1 MNIYSFDID
10 VNEMPPA
17 RTARRF
23 TITGD
28 KNAEFEIFAVKADS
42 LDFYNFE
49 SKSFSA
55 GHNSLN
61 NNLKV
66 KIRSTTYT
74 GEIIFPSGGGDYVI
88 KLLAVGDTQI
98 ANSNSNIIT
107 KSISKQATT
116 ATLTFQ
122 PGSDDTSF
130 YQTLPTA
137 TSTGSIN
144 DTAVVAFDVDVLN
157 STTDAK
163 SFGFSLT
170 DRTTTSYNSEFW
182 YYETTE
188 AVVTNGSGTDGAD
201 TLTVT
206 VADTSEIVVGMQL
219 KYYKSTTA
227 PELNNGSSAGS
238 IRVSGVD
245 ASTGVIT
252 FNSEVGFDEGQ
263 TMTFRAYG
271 IDVIQSAI
279 DINLTISDVN
289 VTPEALVKA
298 VEARGGVTE
307 ATDGSASL
315 NIALPDTHGIGG
327 GRFFGYVGAGVNNSA
342 ANEVNVVTPDGDG
355 SGNDGLITVTLAQ
368 ELTAGTLLTFKSTH
382 KKINLTSSITINKYP
397 TANKT
402 IFFDLD
408 KILTVGVNGL

>member
-10 VNEMPPA
+10 TSEMPTA
-17 RTARRF
+17 RTVKRF
-23 TITGD
+23 TVTGD
-28 KNAEFEIFAVKADS
+28 KNAEFEVFAVKADS

-49 SKSFSA
+49 TKSFSA

-66 KIRSTTYT
+66 KIRSTTHT
-74 GEIIFPSGGGDYVI
+74 NEIVFPSGGGDYVI
-88 KLLAVGDTQI
+88 KLLAIGDTQI
-98 ANSNSNIIT
+98 ANSNSNVIT

-144 DTAVVAFDVDVLN
+144 DTAVVSLNVDVLN

-170 DRTTTSYNSEFW
+170 DRATTSYNSEFW
-182 YYETTE
+182 YYQTTE
-188 AVVTNGSGTDGAD
+188 VVVTNESGTDGAD
-201 TLTVT
+201 SLKVT

-227 PELNNGSSAGS
+227 PELNNGSSAGN
-238 IRVSGVD
+238 IRVIGVE

-271 IDVIQSAI
+271 IDLIQSAI
-279 DINLTISDVN
+279 NINLTISDVQ
-289 VTPEALVKA
+289 VTPETLVKA

-327 GRFFGYVGAGVNNSA
+327 GRLFGYTGVGVNNRG
-342 ANEVNVVTPDGDG
+342 ANQVNVVTPDGDG

-368 ELTAGTLLTFKSTH
+368 ELTAGTLLTFKDTH

-408 KILTVGVNGL
+408 KILTLGNNGL